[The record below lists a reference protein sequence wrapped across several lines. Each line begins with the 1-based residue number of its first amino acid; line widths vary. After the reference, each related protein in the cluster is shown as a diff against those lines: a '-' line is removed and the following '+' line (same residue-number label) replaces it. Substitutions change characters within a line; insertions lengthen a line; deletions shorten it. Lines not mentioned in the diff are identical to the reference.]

1 MFQLIENRDGIAR
14 VSINRHDKPVNALSH
29 QIMEQL
35 RDLIDQIKA
44 DRSIRGVIFQ
54 STKPGVFIAGADITE
69 FENHTDT
76 TAATEVSR
84 FGQDIFQKLEQI
96 GIPTVALI
104 SGACLGGGLE
114 FALACTYR
122 IADDSEK
129 TKIGL
134 PEVQLGLL
142 PGWGG
147 TVRLPEKI
155 GLIDALP
162 LILSGQQLNGFQAR
176 SRGIVQ
182 DTVPTEALPT
192 VGEKILKTH
201 FEYGSADRLFR
212 APKKPGWRRA
222 IENLT
227 AVQNYALK
235 KAEQEVLSKTHGHYP
250 APLAIINVFRRGLK
264 ASRAQRFSEESQ
276 GVALLAASPVTR
288 QCIRLFFLQEDA
300 KKKPAEIA
308 ADFDP
313 KNLQQAAVLGAGAM
327 GAGIA
332 LLCARKGISTR
343 LKDIKPEFVARGV
356 KTIRELVQKDVQRK
370 RLTELEATR
379 VYDKLSP
386 TTDYRGLQH
395 ADVVIEAVLEEMSI
409 KRRVF
414 AELEAATSSET
425 VLATNTSSL
434 LVSEIARD
442 VAHPERVVGLH
453 FFNPPHQMP
462 LVELIR
468 TPQTSDAA
476 LAKAFALV
484 QRLGKT
490 PVVVGDCAGFLVN
503 RMLGPYM
510 NEAGYLLAE
519 VNDPLAMDRAA
530 VQFGMPMGPLALSD
544 LVGLEVAAHVAA
556 NLYAAYGERM
566 KPAAIWTR
574 LKELKPASAGAKP
587 KLLDKTGKALNPAV
601 TSIVNQLRRET
612 GASAAQPSSDEII
625 ERLVYPVINE
635 GALCLAEGIAR
646 RSEDI
651 DLAMVFGTGFAPFRG
666 GPMQYGLTVGLNR
679 VVETLER
686 LSAKHP
692 HLAPS
697 QALKDFAKAGSF
709 AKRSAQE
716 PEPLVAAGAQ

>member
-1 MFQLIENRDGIAR
+1 MFHLIENRDGIAR
-14 VSINRHDKPVNALSH
+14 VSIDRRDKPVNALSR
-29 QIMEQL
+29 QVMEGL
-35 RDLIDQIKA
+35 RDLIAQIKA
-44 DRSIRGVIFQ
+44 DPSVRGVVFQ
-54 STKPGVFIAGADITE
+54 SAKPGVFIAGADITE
-69 FENHTDT
+69 FEGLTDT
-76 TAATEVSR
+76 NAALEVSK
-84 FGQDIFQKLEQI
+84 FGQDIFLKLEEI
-96 GIPTVALI
+96 GVPTVALI

-122 IADDSEK
+122 IADDAEK
-129 TKIGL
+129 TRIGL

-147 TVRLPEKI
+147 TVRLPELI

-162 LILSGQQLNGFQAR
+162 LILSGQQLGGFQAR
-176 SRGIVQ
+176 SKGIVHE
-182 DTVPTEALPT
+182 TVPTEALTT
-192 VGEKILKTH
+192 VGDKILKTH
-201 FEYGSADRLFR
+201 FERGSASSLFR
-212 APKKPGWRRA
+212 APKKPSWRRA
-222 IENLT
+222 IEDLSF
-227 AVQNYALK
+227 VKNYALK
-235 KAEQEVLSKTHGHYP
+235 KADQEVLSKTQGHYP
-250 APLAIINVFRRGLK
+250 APLAIINVLRRGVS
-264 ASRAQRFSEESQ
+264 ASRAQRFAEESL
-276 GVALLAASPVTR
+276 GVAALAVSPVTR
-288 QCIRLFFLQEDA
+288 QCIRLFFLQEEA
-300 KKKPAEIA
+300 KKKPSEIN

-313 KNLQQAAVLGAGAM
+313 KLIRQAAVLGAGAM

-343 LKDIKPEFVARGV
+343 LKDIKPEFVARGM
-356 KTIRELVQKDVQRK
+356 KTIRDLVQKDLQRK

-379 VYDKLSP
+379 IYDKLSP
-386 TTDYRGLQH
+386 TTEYRGLRH
-395 ADVVIEAVLEEMSI
+395 ADVVIEAVLEELSI

-414 AELEAATSSET
+414 DELAAATSPDT

-462 LVELIR
+462 LVEIIR

-476 LAKAFALV
+476 LAKAFALI

-503 RMLGPYM
+503 RLLGPYM

-519 VNDPLAMDRAA
+519 VSDPLSMDRAA
-530 VQFGMPMGPLALSD
+530 VQFGTPMGPLALSD

-566 KPAAIWTR
+566 KPAAIWTS
-574 LKELKPASAGAKP
+574 LKELKPATQGTKP
-587 KLLDKTGKALNPAV
+587 KLLNPNGKALNPAV
-601 TSIVNQLRRET
+601 TRIVNQLRRES
-612 GASAAQPSSDEII
+612 GATVSQPTPDEIV

-635 GALCLAEGIAR
+635 GALCLAEGVAR
-646 RSEDI
+646 RAEDI

-666 GPMQYGLTVGLNR
+666 GPMQYGLSVGLNR
-679 VVETLER
+679 IVETLER
-686 LSAKHP
+686 LAAKSP

-697 QALKDFAKAGSF
+697 QALKDFAHTGSF
-709 AKRSAQE
+709 AKPS
-716 PEPLVAAGAQ
+716 LVTVGGE